1 MKLTAMQ
8 QFKLPEVATDGA
20 MAYIGMQ
27 LDQGHHVGSDT
38 YQQGQPDVIIGSIM
52 TGVHGAAA
60 VVGLI
65 SSAVYAG
72 KDYPEPPKARVAL
85 AQGLW
90 EGMKTA
96 GFALQI
102 GGMGL
107 AGAAL
112 VGCGT
117 LGDACS
123 GWGPDF
129 VTSWQDGRAAKKNSG
144 PQGCRG
150 PED

>member
-8 QFKLPEVATDGA
+8 QFKVPEVATDAA
-20 MAYIGMQ
+20 MAYIGMK
-27 LDQGHHVGSDT
+27 LDDPHHAPADSYHHGA
-38 YQQGQPDVIIGSIM
+38 PDPVIGSIM
-52 TGVHGAAA
+52 TSVHG
-60 VVGLI
+60 VGCLVGLI
-65 SSAVYAG
+65 GAEVYREKG
-72 KDYPEPPKARVAL
+72 KGTEARVSL
-85 AQGLW
+85 AQGVW

-96 GFALQI
+96 GFAMQI
-102 GGMGL
+102 GGMGV

-112 VGCGT
+112 IGCAT

-129 VTSWQDGRAAKKNSG
+129 FNNWHESRAAKKNAGPSG
-144 PQGCRG
+144 CAG

>member
-8 QFKLPEVATDGA
+8 QFKVPEVATDAA
-20 MAYIGMQ
+20 MAYMGLQ
-27 LDQGHHVGSDT
+27 LDQQHATDSFHHSGA
-38 YQQGQPDVIIGSIM
+38 PDPVIGSLM
-52 TGVHGAAA
+52 TGVHG
-60 VVGLI
+60 VGTLVGLI
-65 SSAVYAG
+65 GAEG
-72 KDYPEPPKARVAL
+72 WREQGDNDTARLAL
-85 AQGLW
+85 AQGVW
-90 EGMKTA
+90 EGVKTA

-102 GGMGL
+102 GGMGV

-123 GWGPDF
+123 GWATDF
-129 VTSWQDGRAAKKNSG
+129 VTSWQNGRDAKKNRG
-144 PQGCRG
+144 PQGCNG